1 MTINY
6 EGLLRDLIV
15 ANNISKIPFVYNLK
29 LNYLS
34 NIKFMEAEE
43 MGEQSL
49 GTIRPSVMIF

>member
-1 MTINY
+1 M
-6 EGLLRDLIV
+6 
-15 ANNISKIPFVYNLK
+15 ANNISKILFVYNLI

-34 NIKFMEAEE
+34 NIKFTEAEE

>member
-1 MTINY
+1 M
-6 EGLLRDLIV
+6 
-15 ANNISKIPFVYNLK
+15 ANNISKILFVYNL

-43 MGEQSL
+43 MGELSL